1 MHTDPNSPKSF
12 DAATSLDTHSE
23 LTAAA
28 LADTLTG
35 APKMIATD
43 TASQSQLWL
52 EPPTYI
58 TSKKLAVRCRC
69 EATNP
74 LVSGSPGISYSI
86 TITIDKTLGT
96 YSITGTH
103 DGFPAYEIYIN
114 GKRVYQH
121 DPLATGDGL
130 GSLGLDEEYDV
141 NENASHLNIP
151 LP

>member
-1 MHTDPNSPKSF
+1 VDIGETKSF
-12 DAATSLDTHSE
+12 DPDTSVDGTGN

-28 LADTLTG
+28 LADTTPGDPLMIARAT
-35 APKMIATD
+35 APKTEVWIESTIY
-43 TASQSQLWL
+43 LG
-52 EPPTYI
+52 P
-58 TSKKLAVRCRC
+58 KKLAVKCRC

-74 LVSGSPGISYSI
+74 LVTSAPAISYTI
-86 TITIDKTLGT
+86 TITIDKTAGT
-96 YSITGTH
+96 YSIEGSH

-130 GSLGLDEEYDV
+130 GSLFPDEEYDV
-141 NENASHLNIP
+141 NESTSHRNLP